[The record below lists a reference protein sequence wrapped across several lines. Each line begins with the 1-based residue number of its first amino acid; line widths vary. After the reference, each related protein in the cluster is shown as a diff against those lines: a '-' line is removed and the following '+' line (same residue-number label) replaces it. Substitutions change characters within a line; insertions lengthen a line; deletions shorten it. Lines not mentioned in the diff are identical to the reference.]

1 MTPLHMAVAHSN
13 VDIVKYLVDHG
24 ADVNIKNN
32 MDMGGV
38 SERDYTPDSRLVL
51 LLLSLS
57 EIY

>member
-1 MTPLHMAVAHSN
+1 MTPLHMAVKHSS

-24 ADVNIKNN
+24 ADVNIKSN

-38 SERDYTPDSRLVL
+38 SEQDYTPDSRLVL